1 MWGVIKMLKK
11 RYNVLGGLL
20 GDYCFPPPK
29 KNYPL
34 KQYN

>member
-20 GDYCFPPPK
+20 GDYCFSPPQK
-29 KNYPL
+29 KITH
-34 KQYN
+34 

>member
-29 KNYPL
+29 KKLPIETI
-34 KQYN
+34 